1 MKQRLLY
8 GAATFLLVLCVT
20 FVLWQGSFRTEGF
33 DPQSATQIFLY
44 WAVSALIFVLMVT
57 LGFIL
62 FRTGLKLYIERRSNR
77 EGSRIKTKLMLGAL
91 ALSFLPVCFLVFFSV
106 HVLNFNLTRW
116 FSRPAIE
123 MRTDLI
129 EVTRSFQGEV
139 QGKADAQARWLAAL
153 PKVQEFA
160 NGDISSARELAAL
173 CRANGIQEASI
184 IRGDGAHQ
192 KLCPPVKSE
201 SGQVVYGN
209 AMLADAKGLPASR
222 LVVSVIAPIDL
233 FQKEA
238 QIQKSI
244 DSFDE
249 LAKNHKDFRTM
260 ALLLLTLISLFI
272 LFVATWMALFL
283 AKQISIPISALLG
296 AAREVRNG
304 NLAYRIKTP
313 AVDELASLVRAFN
326 EMTQDLES
334 SSRELERRRRFTE
347 AILENIPTGVLS
359 LSADGQIL
367 RANRAVEKIFP
378 SVAIHQTT
386 SLDDLFSQEDAAELR
401 YLMKR
406 ARRTG
411 VTRRQ
416 FEIVR
421 EQQAVQLS
429 VLVSVLEDNMASGYV
444 MVIEDSSE
452 LLNAQKSAAWQEVA
466 RRVAH
471 EIKNPLTPISLCAE
485 RLSRQLEKISAP
497 PEIRK
502 ILNECTTTI
511 SYEVETVRT
520 LVDEFSQFARFPVAV
535 PVPMDL
541 NEVVR
546 SAMAVFE
553 GRLEGIEISQHL
565 TKNLPP
571 VNIDLEQFK
580 RVIINLVDNAAESVQ
595 DSALKRISVSTHLVS
610 SDLVEIVV
618 SDTGAGVSV
627 QDREKLFLPY
637 FSTKGRGTGLGL
649 AIVSQILSEHKA
661 QIRVEENEPA
671 GTRFVIDMPVS
682 VSGEFSAEE
691 IRARETVG

>member
-1 MKQRLLY
+1 MKHRLLY

-62 FRTGLKLYIERRSNR
+62 FRTGLKLYIERRANR
-77 EGSRIKTKLMLGAL
+77 EGSRIKTKLMIGAL

-106 HVLNFNLTRW
+106 HVLNFNLARW
-116 FSRPAIE
+116 FSRPGID
-123 MRTDLI
+123 MRTDLM

-153 PKVQEFA
+153 PKVQEFSR
-160 NGDISSARELAAL
+160 GDISSARELAAL
-173 CRANGIQEASI
+173 CKANGIQEASI
-184 IRGDGAHQ
+184 IRGDGARQ
-192 KLCPPVKSE
+192 KLCPPANTGP
-201 SGQVVYGN
+201 GQLVYGN
-209 AMLADAKGLPASR
+209 AMLADAEGLPASR
-222 LVVSVIAPIDL
+222 LVVSVVAPIDL

-244 DSFDE
+244 EQFDE
-249 LAKNHKDFRTM
+249 LAKNHKDFRLM
-260 ALLLLTLISLFI
+260 ALLLLTLISLFV

-283 AKQISIPISALLG
+283 AKQISGPITALLR
-296 AAREVRNG
+296 AAREVRSG
-304 NLAYRIKTP
+304 NLSYRIKTL
-313 AVDELASLVRAFN
+313 AIDELASLVRAFN

-334 SSRELERRRRFTE
+334 NSRELERRRRFTE

-359 LSADGQIL
+359 LTADGRVL
-367 RANRAVEKIFP
+367 RANRAAENIFP
-378 SVAIHQTT
+378 SVEIRHTT
-386 SLDDLFSQEDAAELR
+386 SLDDLFSKDDAAELR

-416 FEIVR
+416 FEIIR
-421 EQQAVQLS
+421 DQQIVQLS

-452 LLNAQKSAAWQEVA
+452 LINAQKSAAWQEVA

-471 EIKNPLTPISLCAE
+471 EIKNPLTPISLCAD
-485 RLSRQLEKISAP
+485 RISRQLDKLNAP
-497 PEIRK
+497 GETKK
-502 ILNECTTTI
+502 ILQECSVTI
-511 SYEVETVRT
+511 SHEVETVRT

-541 NEVVR
+541 NQVVG

-553 GRLEGIEISQHL
+553 GRMEGIEVSINLASG
-565 TKNLPP
+565 LPP
-571 VNIDLEQFK
+571 VNVDVEQFK

-595 DSALKRISVSTHLVS
+595 ESALKRISITTQLVS
-610 SDLVEIVV
+610 HDSVEIAVA
-618 SDTGAGVSV
+618 DTGAGVSV
-627 QDREKLFLPY
+627 ADREKLFLPY

-649 AIVSQILSEHKA
+649 AIVSQILSEHQA

-671 GTRFVIDMPVS
+671 GTRFVIDMPVAA
-682 VSGEFSAEE
+682 SGESTAQE
-691 IRARETVG
+691 ITAGETVG